1 MYLFKIF
8 HSFLPLRNPF
18 GFGAS
23 DWVVLAIAILLVGL
37 ISARAMLAPYAL
49 KLSSRTV
56 PCMVMLFA
64 LSVILRLALL
74 PQSPVPVPSG
84 ADDFA
89 YLLSGDTLS
98 HFRLANVTHP
108 LHPFFE
114 AVFVLQ
120 QPAYASI
127 YPLGQ
132 GLVLAFGQL
141 ILHSSWAGI
150 LLSSGALAASCYWML
165 RGWVAPVWALSGGM
179 LAVIQF
185 GPLNPWVNSYWGG
198 YVSAIAG
205 CLVFGAL
212 PRFRESPRLRYAL
225 LLGGGLALQILTRP
239 FEAIFLLLAAALYL
253 AFAFHKTVI
262 FALVPIAAALLLTLL
277 QNHAVTRSWTTLPY
291 MLSRYEYGVPA
302 TFTFQPNPVPHRAL
316 TAEQQLDYQAQSAI
330 HGAGTDTPADYLHR
344 LTHRA
349 RYVRFFMLPPLY
361 LAALAFVPLVFRHWR
376 YAWAAGTVLL
386 FALGT
391 NFYPYFFSQYVA
403 ALTCLFVLIS
413 VLGLQRLGEAARIS
427 VLTLCGASFI
437 FWYGLSLSGNEN
449 LLPLTAYQSWNYINR
464 GDPQG
469 RSAIQSQLEKAAG
482 RQLVFVRYSSFHRF
496 QEWIHNDADIDSAR
510 IIWANDLG
518 TEENEKLLGYY
529 ANRKTWLVEPDA
541 HPPALTEYPRDSGQ
555 FLTVH

>member
-1 MYLFKIF
+1 MYLLKIF

-23 DWVVLAIAILLVGL
+23 DWLVLAIAILLVGL
-37 ISARAMLAPYAL
+37 IAARATLAPYAF
-49 KLSSRTV
+49 KISSRTV
-56 PCMVMLFA
+56 LCMLLLFA
-64 LSVILRLALL
+64 LAITLRLALL
-74 PQSPVPVPSG
+74 PQSAVPIPSG
-84 ADDFA
+84 ADDFS
-89 YLLSGDTLS
+89 YILSGDTLS
-98 HFRLANVTHP
+98 HFRLANAIHP
-108 LHPFFE
+108 LHQFFE

-132 GLVLAFGQL
+132 GMVLAFGQL
-141 ILHSSWAGI
+141 VLHSAWAGI
-150 LLSSGALAASCYWML
+150 LLTSGVLAAGCYWML
-165 RGWVAPVWALSGGM
+165 RGWVAPIWALAGGI
-179 LAVIQF
+179 LALVQF

-212 PRFRESPRLRYAL
+212 PRFRQFPCMRWAL
-225 LLGGGLALQILTRP
+225 VLGSGVALQILTRP
-239 FEAIFLLLAAALYL
+239 FEATFLVLAAAMYL
-253 AFAFHKTVI
+253 AFAWHKTVMV
-262 FALVPIAAALLLTLL
+262 ALVPIAAALLLTLL

-302 TFTFQPNPVPHRAL
+302 TFTFQQNAIPHRAL
-316 TAEQQLDYQAQSAI
+316 TAEQELDYQAQAAI

-344 LTHRA
+344 LGYRA
-349 RYVRFFMLPPLY
+349 RYLRFFLLPPLY
-361 LAALAFVPLVFRHWR
+361 LAALAFLPLAFRQWR
-376 YAWAAGTVLL
+376 YAWVGGTILL

-391 NFYPYFFSQYVA
+391 NFYPYFFPQYVA
-403 ALTCLFVLIS
+403 AITCLFILVS
-413 VLGLQRLGEAARIS
+413 VVGLQRLGSRVRIS
-427 VLTLCGASFI
+427 VLTLCGASFV
-437 FWYGLSLSGNEN
+437 FWYALYLSGDEN
-449 LLPLTAYQSWNYINR
+449 LLPLAAYQSWNYLNR

-469 RSAIQSQLEKAAG
+469 RALVQSQLEKAEG

-496 QEWIHNDADIDSAR
+496 AEWIHNDADIDSAR
-510 IIWANDLG
+510 IVWANDLG

-529 ANRKTWLVEPDA
+529 ANRKAWLVEPDA